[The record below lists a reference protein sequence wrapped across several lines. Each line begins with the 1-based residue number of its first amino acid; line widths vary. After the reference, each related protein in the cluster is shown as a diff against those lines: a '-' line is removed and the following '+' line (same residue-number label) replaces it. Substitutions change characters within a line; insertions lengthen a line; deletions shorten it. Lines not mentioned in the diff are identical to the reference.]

1 LALLSGGHVTHGILA
16 AALVCCVSL
25 SNSASAG
32 VSGSSANACAPW
44 SGRYSGE
51 IPEQQS
57 AFDHSQQVTVIIE
70 GRTAYVA
77 IGETAG
83 DFDASGGNLRC
94 TGNRVTGT
102 LDTGAGG
109 TGKVSVSL
117 RRKAGAVYLRLFGY
131 NDGDGLK
138 NQAEYL
144 PSEKFEIAL
153 KQTR

>member
-1 LALLSGGHVTHGILA
+1 MTHRILA
-16 AALVCCVSL
+16 AALVCCASL
-25 SNSASAG
+25 SNAASAG
-32 VSGSSANACAPW
+32 MPGGSANTCAAW
-44 SGRYSGE
+44 NGRYSGE

-57 AFDHSQQVTVIIE
+57 AFAHSQQVTVIIE

-83 DFDASGGNLRC
+83 DFDASGDNLRC
-94 TGNRVTGT
+94 TSNRVTGT

-117 RRKAGAVYLRLFGY
+117 KRKAGAVYLRLFGF

-138 NQAEYL
+138 NQAAYL
-144 PSEKFEIAL
+144 PSEEFEIAL
-153 KQTR
+153 KRTR